1 MNIIEKKDRRLSHLI
16 FTDFFQ
22 KFQISITLNK
32 KANKIR
38 TNLLLFAN
46 NEFNEYK
53 KKDNLK
59 VNHLCIIDS
68 EKKYYKNNYI
78 RLKPKIYSRFNLSM
92 RGEGGMKLNL
102 FEKPNTFIMKPEFS
116 PDKIY
121 GKVFKRKSLA
131 ERKILRFHKIIN
143 ENQDLN
149 LSKST
154 IDEPLLLSTS
164 IISPK
169 ILNHSN
175 LNHGLSYLRELAF
188 SFKDTRK
195 KKRRNSLFY
204 NKKNNIDDIVFS
216 LIKIK

>member
-78 RLKPKIYSRFNLSM
+78 RLKPKIYSRFNLTM
-92 RGEGGMKLNL
+92 RGEGGTKLNL
-102 FEKPNTFIMKPEFS
+102 FEKPNTFIMKPELS

-121 GKVFKRKSLA
+121 G
-131 ERKILRFHKIIN
+131 
-143 ENQDLN
+143 
-149 LSKST
+149 
-154 IDEPLLLSTS
+154 
-164 IISPK
+164 
-169 ILNHSN
+169 
-175 LNHGLSYLRELAF
+175 
-188 SFKDTRK
+188 
-195 KKRRNSLFY
+195 
-204 NKKNNIDDIVFS
+204 
-216 LIKIK
+216 